1 MEIFIFAFS
10 FEAEMVVWQE
20 AAEKAKAEGAPEPG
34 RPRGL
39 PRIGRGSPE
48 KGLYMRQHGLAA
60 LRYRFRISAVV

>member
-1 MEIFIFAFS
+1 MEIYIFAFS

-39 PRIGRGSPE
+39 PRIGRRS
-48 KGLYMRQHGLAA
+48 LL
-60 LRYRFRISAVV
+60 SAFGPLQLGH

>member
-1 MEIFIFAFS
+1 MEIYIFAFS

-39 PRIGRGSPE
+39 PRIGRRSLLSDLVPFNWAIV
-48 KGLYMRQHGLAA
+48 KV
-60 LRYRFRISAVV
+60 RFWG